1 MAYGNKT
8 YAVIQR
14 DQVCY
19 WSSWKGAMNQ
29 AEEVYVQ
36 LVREQEGL
44 YKVFDS
50 LQDAVAWGKRQ
61 RQLYLTRQGESPGTP
76 TFSEQSSCTHAS
88 PGSSPL
94 PPPPGSLLKPP
105 KRPRHTNRTGP
116 PGAGYHQATAHTSE
130 VEGGRSAP
138 TIPSST
144 LLRSSPTGGADA
156 IQGAHLRDAAYRA
169 ALIRYPAGSPII
181 RKVLSDLSLLG
192 DLEIRSITSLSELE
206 EGYTRAQRL
215 QRKERESHAKYTQDQ
230 ERRKRKLE
238 KDKDKDKD
246 RDPICALLS
255 PLSDKEGP
263 HWSKKPPPQSRWK
276 ADWCDTWSE
285 EIETE

>member
-1 MAYGNKT
+1 M
-8 YAVIQR
+8 
-14 DQVCY
+14 
-19 WSSWKGAMNQ
+19 
-29 AEEVYVQ
+29 
-36 LVREQEGL
+36 REQEGL

-50 LQDAVAWGKRQ
+50 LQDAVVSPDLLRTYIPCIRQGIRLIPQAWGKRQ

-144 LLRSSPTGGADA
+144 SLRSSPTGGADA

-206 EGYTRAQRL
+206 EAYTTAQRL

-255 PLSDKEGP
+255 PLSDVSGEDRTIGTDEVV
-263 HWSKKPPPQSRWK
+263 SLSQPPGR
-276 ADWCDTWSE
+276 D
-285 EIETE
+285 I